1 MPGKKTQAAHGP
13 DNNKRLAFLESR
25 VALLISAA
33 TAVIARFAP
42 DMELAPKDE
51 NEDLVDVQIRLLNQ
65 VATAETPCDR
75 RIAELEAQVAAGATD
90 VAGSDNATE
99 GEIAAIARADAADAR
114 VKELEAENAEL
125 RNDIE
130 EIMSAK
136 NALANQLAEAGQGS
150 ASSATPP
157 AAEAEEAPPPPLVR
171 PEGARDVGPTYGGE
185 AIADL
190 AAAAATGVTF
200 DLVFSNGEFEILGID
215 PIPVPGTNLVDAEG
229 RLRINQAVQVR
240 GRGAIEDVAGAGLLL
255 GGEQVGYC
263 VFDPAVKL
271 HPGEERRFDHSL
283 LFG

>member
-255 GGEQVGYC
+255 EGEQVAYC
-263 VFDPAVKL
+263 SLESPVKL